1 MKHLN
6 HRPYLTLA
14 LSLFACT
21 AAYAQIRVVAQVDD
35 SQPLY
40 IGKRFVYSVIIDGDK
55 QPGQV
60 DTSALTA
67 YDPQSAGTRDLSQ
80 TSVQIYNGRRTVNE
94 VKRLVMNY
102 TLLVKSPGTI
112 TLPPIP
118 VIVNK
123 KTYRTN
129 PVEVTVLKP
138 GATDKLDLKVT
149 LSDTT
154 CYVGQ
159 PVIMTAHFYV
169 AANTE
174 VKDFSINVPGFDADR
189 FILDDPV
196 VPNDAKQYKITS
208 GLPVYVTQTNVLHK
222 NRQCI
227 DVALSKVL
235 IPKAPGLHTLGQT
248 SVSASLAVGRAR
260 SNDPFENMGFF
271 GSRKRYAQ
279 FMVTAPALDLN
290 VRPLPIQEQRANFSG
305 LVGRYSIQA
314 SASPV
319 QVDVGQAITLTLQI
333 GGNAYLN
340 PVQWPDL
347 EANEELASHFSIPP
361 ERSAPV
367 VENGFK
373 VFTQTLR
380 ANSHDVTRIPP
391 IELSY
396 FDPDKGEYA
405 VAKTQPI
412 ALDVAETKTLTAQDI
427 EGRLNTPVNRRI
439 QAIQQGL
446 STNTQDLDALVNQRF
461 TLLGS
466 ALSPVLA
473 PLWLLPLIALVVSIT
488 TKMIT
493 HTNPAKI
500 AHKRHQNAAS
510 KTIKLLRAWQTIAE
524 DHQNEHVALALKQF
538 MGERFDRTGAALT
551 PEDCFQILKDHEQD
565 TTLANEYK
573 TALTQCEASQ
583 YAPMRQDVDQQTVEH
598 AIKLIQTIHKQVKL

>member
-1 MKHLN
+1 MKFLN
-6 HRPYLTLA
+6 NKPCLTLA

-21 AAYAQIRVVAQVDD
+21 AVYAQIRVVAQVDN

-60 DTSALTA
+60 DTSALA
-67 YDPQSAGTRDLSQ
+67 PYDPQSAGTRDLSQ

-112 TLPPIP
+112 TLPSIP

-138 GATDKLDLKVT
+138 GTTDKLDLKVT

-169 AANTE
+169 AANTD
-174 VKDFSINVPGFDADR
+174 VKDFSIDIPGFDADR

-196 VPNDAKQYKITS
+196 VPNGAKQYQITS

-222 NRQCI
+222 NRQCF

-235 IPKAPGLHTLGQT
+235 IPKGPGVHNLGQT
-248 SVSASLAVGRAR
+248 SVSASLAVGRTR
-260 SNDPFENMGFF
+260 SNDPFENMGF
-271 GSRKRYAQ
+271 GSRIRHAQ

-290 VRPLPIQEQRANFSG
+290 VRPLPINKQPANFSG
-305 LVGRYSIQA
+305 LVGRYAIKA

-347 EANEELASHFSIPP
+347 EANEELASHFAIPP
-361 ERSAPV
+361 ERSAPI
-367 VENGFK
+367 VEKGFK

-396 FDPDKGEYA
+396 FDPDKGDYA
-405 VAKTQPI
+405 VAKTHPI

-427 EGRLNTPVNRRI
+427 EGRLNTPINRQI
-439 QAIQQGL
+439 QAIQEGL
-446 STNTQDLDALVNQRF
+446 STNTQDQGALVNQRF

-466 ALSPVLA
+466 ALSPMLA
-473 PLWLLPLIALVVSIT
+473 PIWCLPLMALLISVT
-488 TKMIT
+488 TKIIT
-493 HTNPAKI
+493 HTNPTKI
-500 AHKRHQNAAS
+500 AHKRRQHAAS
-510 KTIKLLRAWQTIAE
+510 RAIKLLRTWQAIAV

-551 PEDCFQILKDHEQD
+551 AEDCFQILKDHEQD
-565 TTLANEYK
+565 TALAGEYK
-573 TALTQCEASQ
+573 TVLTQCEASQ
-583 YAPMRQDVDQQTVEH
+583 YAPMRLDVDQKTVDH
-598 AIKLIQTIHKQVKL
+598 AIKLIQSIHKQVKL